1 MDCCGTYVYLFPFF
15 CFSPLPFPVSRSA
28 VVQPAP
34 VVRTVARI
42 AIARWG
48 ACGTAHA
55 PNARAQTRPFTYY
68 LAREFRNPDNSSQ
81 QETIWLAGRE
91 GVFAF
96 FRPAQSKEE
105 GEPSLLPNKIALLD
119 SFSVIVVAVV
129 VWRPTEWET
138 SSSSQKNKRKR
149 RKDIRRSSNNI
160 R

>member
-15 CFSPLPFPVSRSA
+15 CFSPLAFPVSRSA

-105 GEPSLLPNKIALLD
+105 KGNQACSPTRLHCWIASRLLLLLLLYGDRPNGRHRRRRKRIKERD
-119 SFSVIVVAVV
+119 ERTYVV
-129 VWRPTEWET
+129 VV
-138 SSSSQKNKRKR
+138 
-149 RKDIRRSSNNI
+149 II
-160 R
+160 